1 MQAINAARSIHSE
14 RRYSNPFRMR
24 IAPVLGIM
32 LGIIIQGSA
41 MAQPES
47 NSQDSLTIYS
57 SAVPGGVPTDLYLPG
72 AGRYSGQ
79 VPGFAMV
86 RHVRDYDVAR
96 GISNL
101 RVVDVAAGI
110 DPTTVAFRSLSQPDT
125 RVLEQ
130 SFEFDL
136 VSTDKLLERYIGQ
149 QVEVEQ
155 SRGDGV
161 EIIQGELLGTAGGL
175 MLRLSDGSVQT
186 LSNYQNVRFP
196 SLPEGLI
203 TRPTLLWLLDSPRGG
218 SQEIQIAYQTSG
230 MTWWTDYN
238 LIIDPED
245 ECRMDLSAWVTLVNQ
260 SGAGYQQAKLKLIAG
275 EVNRVQNQQVRYR
288 NVARPVAALAEADGG
303 FQEKSFNEYHL
314 YTLGRRLDIPQNST
328 KQVELFP
335 AVTNARCRQLLVLEG
350 SPPWYAGS
358 QQLSENLTGARELDA
373 KIVVEFE
380 NTEDNGLGIPLPAG
394 RVRVSQLD
402 QADGNLEFVGEDAI
416 GHTPRKDKVVLNT
429 GTAFDVKGSRK
440 QTEFRVDTRARQAW
454 ESMEIEVRNRKREA
468 VEVVV
473 NENLFRASS
482 WEVTASSDDYDK
494 INSNTIQY
502 RLRIPADTVKTITYS
517 VHYRW

>member
-1 MQAINAARSIHSE
+1 MQSDQSPQRPGASPSVIMSIL
-14 RRYSNPFRMR
+14 
-24 IAPVLGIM
+24 ALGLVLGVFS
-32 LGIIIQGSA
+32 QSVV
-41 MAQPES
+41 MAQPENS
-47 NSQDSLTIYS
+47 SQDSLTIYS
-57 SAVPGGVPTDLYLPG
+57 SATPGGVPSGLYLPG
-72 AGRYSGQ
+72 AGRYTGQ

-86 RHVRDYDVAR
+86 RHIREYDLER
-96 GISNL
+96 GVGNL

-155 SRGDGV
+155 VRGDGV
-161 EIIQGELLGTAGGL
+161 DIISGELLGTAGGL
-175 MLRLSDGSVQT
+175 MLRLADGSVQT

-203 TRPTLLWLLDSPRGG
+203 TRPTLLWLLDSPRRGA
-218 SQEIQIAYQTSG
+218 QEVQIAYQTSG
-230 MTWWTDYN
+230 MTWWADYN
-238 LIIDPED
+238 LIIDPSG
-245 ECRMDLSAWVTLVNQ
+245 ECSMDLSAWVTLVNQ
-260 SGAGYQQAKLKLIAG
+260 SGAGFQQAKLKLIAG
-275 EVNRVQNQQVRYR
+275 EVNRVQGGRTDLR
-288 NVARPVAALAEADGG
+288 RARQSVALAEADGG

-314 YTLGRRLDIPQNST
+314 YTLGRRLDLPQNST

-335 AVTNARCRQLLVLEG
+335 AVTNARCRQLLVLDG
-350 SPPWYAGS
+350 SPPWYTGA
-358 QQLSENLTGARELDA
+358 QQFSENLTGARELDA
-373 KIVVEFE
+373 NVIVEFE
-380 NTEDNGLGIPLPAG
+380 NTEENGLGIPLPAG

-402 QADGNLEFVGEDAI
+402 EADGNLEFVGEDAI
-416 GHTPRKDKVVLNT
+416 DHTPRKDTVILNT

-440 QTEFRVDTRARQAW
+440 QTDFRIDTRARQAW

-468 VEVVV
+468 VEVIV
-473 NENLFRASS
+473 NENLFRAST
-482 WEVTASSDDYDK
+482 WEITASSDEYEK

>member
-1 MQAINAARSIHSE
+1 MFSVKRLRWYGRHLARAV
-14 RRYSNPFRMR
+14 M
-24 IAPVLGIM
+24 VLG
-32 LGIIIQGSA
+32 LFSQSTL
-41 MAQPES
+41 MAQ
-47 NSQDSLTIYS
+47 SQDSITIYS
-57 SAVPGGVPTDLYLPG
+57 SATPGGVPAGLYLPG

-86 RHVRDYDVAR
+86 RHVREYDLDR
-96 GISNL
+96 GISSL

-155 SRGDGV
+155 TRGDGV
-161 EIIQGELLGTAGGL
+161 QIITGELLGTAGGL
-175 MLRLSDGSVQT
+175 MLRLEDGSVQT
-186 LSNYQNVRFP
+186 LNGYQNVRFP

-203 TRPTLLWLLDSPRGG
+203 TRPTLLWQLDSPRSG
-218 SQEIQIAYQTSG
+218 SQQVQIAYQTSG

-238 LIIDPED
+238 LIIDPQD
-245 ECRMDLSAWVTLVNQ
+245 QCKMDLSAWVTLVNQ

-275 EVNRVQNQQVRYR
+275 EVNRVQGGRQQSKQRF
-288 NVARPVAALAEADGG
+288 AVAALAESDAG
-303 FQEKSFNEYHL
+303 FSEKAFNEYHL
-314 YTLGRRLDIPQNST
+314 YTLGRPLDLPQNAT

-335 AVTNARCRQLLVLEG
+335 AVNNARCQQLLVLDG
-350 SPPWYAGS
+350 SPSWRGG

-373 KIVVEFE
+373 KVVVQFE
-380 NTEDNGLGIPLPAG
+380 NTEANGMGIPLPAG

-402 QADGNLEFVGEDAI
+402 EADGNLEFVGEDAI
-416 GHTPRKDKVVLNT
+416 GHTPRKDTVILNT
-429 GTAFDVKGSRK
+429 GVAFDVKGSRK
-440 QTEFRVDTRARQAW
+440 QTSFRIDTRARQAW
-454 ESMEIEVRNRKREA
+454 ESMEIEVRNRKRED
-468 VEVVV
+468 VDVVV
-473 NENLFRASS
+473 NENLFRATS
-482 WEVTASSDDYDK
+482 WEITDSSDEYSK

-502 RLRIPADTVKTITYS
+502 RLRIPADTVKKLTYS